1 MRLYIKQI
9 IKALNVTE
17 EVAKKIEFQMECS
30 GFDFSE
36 ATNEEF
42 AKKAKEAQY
51 ELIMTFEETKAESI
65 REMTV
70 RLPQVAAI
78 QRALTN

>member
-9 IKALNVTE
+9 IEAINVTE

-42 AKKAKEAQY
+42 AKEAKWAMLLWQKTAY
-51 ELIMTFEETKAESI
+51 EKFIS
-65 REMTV
+65 
-70 RLPQVAAI
+70 PC
-78 QRALTN
+78 